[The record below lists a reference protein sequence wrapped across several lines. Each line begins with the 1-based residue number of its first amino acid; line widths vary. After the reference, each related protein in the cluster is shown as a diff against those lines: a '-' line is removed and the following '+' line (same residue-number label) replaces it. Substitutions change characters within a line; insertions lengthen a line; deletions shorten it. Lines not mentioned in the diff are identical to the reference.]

1 MYSIDKH
8 YKYNIYIYIIFTHIF
23 AISMSIEVSD
33 TKIDL
38 SIDAVLH
45 SYKGD
50 GTLLETTE
58 NVDWTMSGNEK
69 ASRSADQSCSASKGP
84 YAPELNLSN
93 GRDG

>member
-1 MYSIDKH
+1 
-8 YKYNIYIYIIFTHIF
+8 
-23 AISMSIEVSD
+23 MSIEVSD

-69 ASRSADQSCSASKGP
+69 SKPFSRPIVQCIERSVCTRAKP
-84 YAPELNLSN
+84 VKWP
-93 GRDG
+93 